1 MTRFNIT
8 NLTRFL
14 LISFFLTGCFSNIA
28 QNQDNKTQNN
38 DFAKNL
44 RFGGG
49 LGLGFGSGYTD
60 IMIAPSAIYQVNNM
74 VAVGIGLQGSY
85 VESKNYYTSFMYGGS
100 IIGLFNPI
108 PEIQLSAELEQLRV
122 NNSYKTTSG
131 PDYDRDFWN
140 TSLFLGAGY
149 NTGNVTVGLRYNV
162 LYNKRDDV
170 YGGAYMPF
178 IRVYF

>member
-1 MTRFNIT
+1 MIRSNTT

-14 LISFFLTGCFSNIA
+14 FISFFLMSCTSIIA
-28 QNQDNKTQNN
+28 QVQRNNLKNN
-38 DFAKNL
+38 DFSKNI

-60 IMIAPSAIYQVNNM
+60 IMVAPSAIYQINET
-74 VAVGIGLQGSY
+74 VAVGVSLQGSY
-85 VESKNYYTSFMYGGS
+85 VDSKNYYTSFMYGGS
-100 IIGLFNPI
+100 LIGLVNPI

-122 NNSYKTTSG
+122 NNTYKNHNG
-131 PDYDRDFWN
+131 PNYEHDFWN
-140 TSLFLGAGY
+140 TALFLGAGY
-149 NTGNVTVGLRYNV
+149 HTGIVTVGIRYNV
-162 LYNKRDDV
+162 LYQKKDDV